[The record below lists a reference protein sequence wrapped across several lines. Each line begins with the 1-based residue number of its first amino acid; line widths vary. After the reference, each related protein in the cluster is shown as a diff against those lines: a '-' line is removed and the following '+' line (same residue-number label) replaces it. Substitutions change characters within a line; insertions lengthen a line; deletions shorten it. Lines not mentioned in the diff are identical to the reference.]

1 MNVPLLRVAVHSCH
15 FSQVFKGESA
25 FDSVLCRYNF
35 LILSASVKSV
45 QSLLLLHCCQ
55 CLMCC
60 NHIIKLS
67 FLFFWNDQNGF
78 KCHTMS
84 ESHQR
89 QLLLLA
95 EDVDKYMDSFSR
107 QVQQSV
113 AQKMCPQLY
122 ICVKGHLCTMY
133 HKLPLIT
140 PSPPP
145 PPPPLV
151 ICPSIPVNKNY
162 IRL

>member
-1 MNVPLLRVAVHSCH
+1 MEISFPFPPPPPPPDSCH
-15 FSQVFKGESA
+15 FLQLFKGDSA

-35 LILSASVKSV
+35 LISSVTVKSV
-45 QSLLLLHCCQ
+45 QSLLLLHFCQ
-55 CLMCC
+55 CFMYC
-60 NHIIKLS
+60 NRIIKLFFS
-67 FLFFWNDQNGF
+67 FFWNDQNGF

-113 AQKMCPQLY
+113 TQKMCPQL
-122 ICVKGHLCTMY
+122 IFVLKEVCVHCIINCHL
-133 HKLPLIT
+133 
-140 PSPPP
+140 
-145 PPPPLV
+145 
-151 ICPSIPVNKNY
+151 
-162 IRL
+162 